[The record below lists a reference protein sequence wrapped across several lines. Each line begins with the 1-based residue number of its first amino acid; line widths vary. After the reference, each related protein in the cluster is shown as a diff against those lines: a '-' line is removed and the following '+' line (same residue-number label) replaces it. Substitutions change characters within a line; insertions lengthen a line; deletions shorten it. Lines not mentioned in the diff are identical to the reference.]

1 MGATVDWG
9 VALIR
14 MVIPCEV
21 EPAINVLIADIVV
34 VRVVRLDI
42 LPGRAP
48 VVREDDGVNVNEKM
62 IVDGMFV
69 IVAVVCRF
77 LEQ

>member
-14 MVIPCEV
+14 MVIPGEV

-34 VRVVRLDI
+34 VRVV
-42 LPGRAP
+42 
-48 VVREDDGVNVNEKM
+48 
-62 IVDGMFV
+62 
-69 IVAVVCRF
+69 
-77 LEQ
+77 